1 MKTLRTFI
9 LMTMMLLAGNIAMAS
24 ASDFKT
30 IYKRM
35 YDTYLKSNPSEK
47 KVNELLDSMTPEGAF
62 SDIDYTVTSGAPRKH
77 VQNLIVLANAYQES
91 KNKFYHDKTLKEA
104 YLKSLRFWVDTD
116 HHAANWWY
124 RYIPYP
130 KELSQGVILM
140 TDEILR
146 MKQPN
151 RHT

>member
-9 LMTMMLLAGNIAMAS
+9 LMTTMLLAGNIAMAS

-91 KNKFYHDKTLKEA
+91 ENKFYHDKTLKEA

-130 KELSQGVILM
+130 KLQIVSFCRI
-140 TDEILR
+140 
-146 MKQPN
+146 
-151 RHT
+151 